1 MPVPRHSRLIGLL
14 LGSALG
20 LNAQPF
26 HLPTNNRALFDPA
39 RQEAFF
45 VGTVGRSW
53 TSGCFG
59 CVRSDGWQMH
69 EGLDIRAL
77 ERDARGE
84 PADPVRSTADGTVV
98 YLNARAALSNYGKY
112 IVVRHH
118 IDGLEVYST
127 YAHLSAI
134 HPDLRLGQRVRAG
147 EVLGTMGRT
156 ANTREGISKERAHL
170 HFELNLLLNDR
181 FAEWFRQRRPG
192 ERNDH
197 GRWNGQNLAGLDPR
211 LIFLAQA
218 KEGAR
223 FSLLRFVRE
232 QTELCRVFV
241 RDTSFP
247 WLKRYPLLIRRNPV
261 AEKEG
266 MAGIEMAL
274 NYNGVPFRLIPR
286 AASEMRGQARVQLL
300 SVNEEEYRRNPC
312 RKLVV
317 KRGSAWELTRQG
329 NELVD
334 LLTY

>member
-1 MPVPRHSRLIGLL
+1 MPVPRNLRLIGLL
-14 LGSALG
+14 LSSAAG

-26 HLPTNNRALFDPA
+26 HLPTKNRALFDPA
-39 RQEAFF
+39 RQAEFF
-45 VGTVGRSW
+45 VGTVGRPW

-77 ERDARGE
+77 ERDVRGE
-84 PADPVRSTADGTVV
+84 PTDSVRSTAEGTVV
-98 YLNARAALSNYGKY
+98 YINPKAALSNYGKY
-112 IVVRHH
+112 IVVRHR
-118 IDGLEVYST
+118 IEGLEIYSI

-134 HPDLRLGQRVRAG
+134 HPDLRVGQRVRAQ

-156 ANTREGISKERAHL
+156 ANTREGISKERAHV

-181 FAEWFRQRRPG
+181 FDEWFRRRRPG

-197 GRWNGQNLAGLDPR
+197 GLWNGQNLAGLDPR
-211 LIFLAQA
+211 LIFLAQER
-218 KEGAR
+218 EGAR
-223 FSLLRFVRE
+223 FSLLQFVRG

-266 MAGIEMAL
+266 MVGIEMAL

-286 AASEMRGQARVQLL
+286 AASEIRSPAKVQLL

-317 KRGSAWELTRQG
+317 KRGGVWELTRQG
-329 NELVD
+329 NEWLD

>member
-1 MPVPRHSRLIGLL
+1 MPSPRVLRYVAVL
-14 LGSALG
+14 LGSAVALH
-20 LNAQPF
+20 AQPF
-26 HLPTNNRALFDPA
+26 YLPTNNRALFDPA
-39 RQEAFF
+39 RQEDFF

-77 ERDARGE
+77 ERDVRGE
-84 PADPVRSTADGTVV
+84 PTDPVRSTAEGTVV
-98 YLNARAALSNYGKY
+98 YLNAKAALSNYGKY
-112 IVVRHH
+112 IVVRHR
-118 IDGLEVYST
+118 IEGLEIYST

-134 HPDLRLGQRVRAG
+134 HPDLRVGQRVRAG
-147 EVLGTMGRT
+147 EVLGRLGRT

-181 FAEWFRQRRPG
+181 FEEWFRQRRPG

-211 LIFLAQA
+211 LIFLAQE
-218 KEGAR
+218 KEGPR
-223 FSLLRFVRE
+223 FSLLQFVRG
-232 QTELCRVFV
+232 QTELCRVLV

-274 NYNGVPFRLIPR
+274 NYNGVPFRLVPR
-286 AASEMRGQARVQLL
+286 AASEMPGRAKVQLL

-317 KRGSAWELTRQG
+317 KRGGRWELTRQG
-329 NELVD
+329 NELLD